1 MGVVPDV
8 LAFTGVD
15 LVFTNDRRFGGIFLA
30 AGVKTA
36 GLAFT
41 FLETGTGETGT
52 GWFGNL
58 PPFLRANSSGWIL
71 GSTPPEAIV
80 TPLSSYK

>member
-1 MGVVPDV
+1 MFLLCTFGLLGVVPDV

-15 LVFTNDRRFGGIFLA
+15 LVLTKDSRFGGIFLA
-30 AGVKTA
+30 AGVKTG

-41 FLETGTGETGT
+41 FLETGIGDVGT

-58 PPFLRANSSGWIL
+58 PPFLRDNSSG
-71 GSTPPEAIV
+71 
-80 TPLSSYK
+80 